1 MLVWVVMVLAVVVD
15 KEAWEILLAGV
26 QNLSP
31 CNHEEED
38 TCITYHHTLE
48 DKPTVVTA
56 LDTDILIPTVH
67 VFVSVF
73 PIMTGFYNQE
83 KTVCECF

>member
-1 MLVWVVMVLAVVVD
+1 MVIALE
-15 KEAWEILLAGV
+15 KEAWEILLTGV

-38 TCITYHHTLE
+38 TRVTYHHTLE
-48 DKPTVVTA
+48 DKTTMVTA

-67 VFVSVF
+67 VFVYVF
-73 PIMTGFYNQE
+73 PIITGF
-83 KTVCECF
+83 

>member
-1 MLVWVVMVLAVVVD
+1 ME
-15 KEAWEILLAGV
+15 KEAWEILLTGV

-31 CNHEEED
+31 CNYEEED
-38 TCITYHHTLE
+38 TRIAYHHTSE

-67 VFVSVF
+67 VFEYVF
-73 PIMTGFYNQE
+73 QIMTGFYNQE